1 MRERASTAAAFAHTL
16 AGRALDVIRKLL
28 IRVGAAMPGWFVD
41 RVYRRAVAA
50 AHLPLSGRW
59 LAEHTGLPSVSLR
72 DRSQVF
78 ELIALQVTAKKVLY
92 LEFGVYRGYSMRLWS
107 RLIDHPEALL
117 HGFDSFEGLP
127 ENWGMT
133 SPKGSIS
140 AMGAVPE
147 VADPRVRFFKGWFD
161 DTLRAYSLPAH
172 DVLVVNLDADVY
184 SSARTVLNYLRDK
197 LKPGDWLYF
206 DEFMVWDHE
215 FRAFQEFVEGS
226 GMRFQ
231 AIAEAAGYSH
241 VAFKVAG

>member
-1 MRERASTAAAFAHTL
+1 MTSANQLLNRAFGYH
-16 AGRALDVIRKLL
+16 RKLL
-28 IRVGAAMPGWFVD
+28 IRLGAGMPGWFAD
-41 RVYRRAVAA
+41 RVWRRAVAA

-59 LAEHTGLPSVSLR
+59 LTEHTGLPSVSLR

-78 ELIALQVTAKKVLY
+78 ELIARQVRGRKVLY

-107 RLIDHPEALL
+107 RLIDHPEAML

-127 ENWGMT
+127 ENWGRT

-147 VADPRVRFFKGWFD
+147 MADPRVRFFKGWFD
-161 DTLRAYSLPAH
+161 DTLRAYSPPAH

-184 SSARTVLNYLRDK
+184 SSTVTVLNYLRDK

-206 DEFMVWDHE
+206 DEFTVWDHE

-231 AIAEAAGYSH
+231 AVAEAGGYSH
-241 VAFKVAG
+241 IAFKVTG